1 MKRILIAAL
10 LIAGAAE
17 AQIKVGVYGP
27 FSGGSAGMGVSMRN
41 GATLAADEINKAGGV
56 LGKQLVIVARDDEAR
71 NEKGAQIMQELLD
84 NENVVAVLGPINT
97 GVADASSRY
106 CEEKKIPLI
115 INASAGA
122 KVNELFAQYPDNYV
136 FRIAAGDLLQ
146 TEQIVREAVDVRKL
160 KKVALLCDDTNYGQN
175 GRAKMEKALEKRS
188 IKPVYIG
195 KFKIKDT
202 DMTAQLQEAKAAGA
216 EALLLYGIGPELAA
230 VANSTNRIGWKVD
243 MIGAWTLS
251 MSAFIGNAGK
261 NGDGATMPQTF
272 IESGAT
278 AGKQQTFVHDYEK
291 KFNEKPIS
299 VAVAAAQGYDSMY
312 LLKLAIEQAGST
324 EGPKVKEALESL
336 KKPYDGI
343 TGHYAPPFSKT
354 DHEAVKDANVMMG
367 VVKDGKV
374 VPPAKKAAPA
384 AEAKPAA
391 EADTKAGADTK
402 ASGDTGAADAG
413 TPAPSEK
420 KPSKKKK

>member
-1 MKRILIAAL
+1 MMKRLFLVAFL
-10 LIAGAAE
+10 LCGAAQ
-17 AQIKVGVYGP
+17 AQQGPIKVGVYGP
-27 FSGGSAGMGVSMRN
+27 FTGGSAGMGVSMRN
-41 GATLAADEINKAGGV
+41 GANLAADEINKAGGV
-56 LGKQLVIVARDDEAR
+56 LGKKIEVVARDDEAR
-71 NEKGAQIMQELLD
+71 NEKGAQIMQELLEK
-84 NENVVAVLGPINT
+84 ENVVAVLGPINT

-106 CEEKKIPLI
+106 AEEKHIPLI

-122 KVNELFAQYPDNYV
+122 KVNELFAQYPENYV

-146 TEQIVREAVDVRKL
+146 SELIVKEAVDVRHY
-160 KKVALLCDDTNYGQN
+160 KKPALLCDDTNYGQN

-188 IKPVYIG
+188 VKPVYIG

-216 EALLLYGIGPELAA
+216 DALLLYGIGPELAA
-230 VANSTNRIGWKVD
+230 VANSLSRIGWKVD

-272 IESGAT
+272 IEAGAKP
-278 AGKQQTFVHDYEK
+278 GKQKTFVADYEK

-312 LLKLAIEQAGST
+312 LLSLAIAQAGTT
-324 EGPKVKEALESL
+324 EGPKVKAALEDL

-343 TGHYAPPFSKT
+343 TGHYDRPFSAK
-354 DHEAVKDANVMMG
+354 DHEAVKEANVVMG

-374 VPPAKKAAPA
+374 VPPSPAPA
-384 AEAKPAA
+384 AAK
-391 EADTKAGADTK
+391 K
-402 ASGDTGAADAG
+402 
-413 TPAPSEK
+413 
-420 KPSKKKK
+420 

>member
-1 MKRILIAAL
+1 MNRIILAVL
-10 LIAGAAE
+10 LIASAAQ

-41 GATLAADEINKAGGV
+41 GATLAADEINAAGGV
-56 LGKQLVIVARDDEAR
+56 LGKQIVIVARDDEAR
-71 NEKGAQIMQELLD
+71 NEKGAQIMQELLEK
-84 NENVVAVLGPINT
+84 ENVVAVLGPINT

-106 CEEKKIPLI
+106 CEEKHVPLI

-146 TEQIVREAVDVRKL
+146 TEEIVHEAVDKRGY

-175 GRAKMEKALEKRS
+175 GRAKMEKALEKRGL
-188 IKPVYIG
+188 KPVSVG

-202 DMTAQLQEAKAAGA
+202 DMTAQLQEAKALGA

-230 VANSTNRIGWKVD
+230 VANSLNRIGWKVD
-243 MIGAWTLS
+243 LIGAWTLS
-251 MSAFIGNAGK
+251 MSAFIQNAGK

-272 IESGAT
+272 IEAGAT
-278 AGKQQTFVHDYEK
+278 AGKQRKFVDDYEK
-291 KFNEKPIS
+291 KFAEKPIS

-312 LLKLAIEQAGST
+312 LLKFAIEQAGST
-324 EGPKVKEALESL
+324 EGPKLKAALEGL

-354 DHEAVKDANVMMG
+354 DHEAVKTANVVMG
-367 VVKDGKV
+367 IVKDGKV
-374 VPPAKKAAPA
+374 LPPVAAKK
-384 AEAKPAA
+384 
-391 EADTKAGADTK
+391 
-402 ASGDTGAADAG
+402 
-413 TPAPSEK
+413 
-420 KPSKKKK
+420 